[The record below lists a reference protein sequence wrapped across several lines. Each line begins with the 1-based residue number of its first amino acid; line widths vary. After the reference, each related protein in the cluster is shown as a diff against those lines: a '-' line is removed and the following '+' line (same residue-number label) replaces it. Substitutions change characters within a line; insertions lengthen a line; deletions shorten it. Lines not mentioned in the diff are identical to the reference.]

1 MFYDLLVFVFFFK
14 QKTAYEMRIS
24 DWSSDVGSSE
34 LRFTAREMIAAEQRL
49 ERAAEGLAI
58 DRGHGVADAHVTRAL
73 ASAEGRGL
81 DLSAEQRGAL
91 AHITGDKGLASVVGY
106 AGSGKSA
113 MLGVAREAWE
123 AQGYQVRGA
132 ALSGIAA

>member
-1 MFYDLLVFVFFFK
+1 
-14 QKTAYEMRIS
+14 
-24 DWSSDVGSSE
+24 
-34 LRFTAREMIAAEQRL
+34 MIAAEQRL

-73 ASAEGRGL
+73 APAERRGL

-91 AHITGDKGLASVVGY
+91 AHITGDKALASVVGY

-123 AQGYQVRGA
+123 AQGYQVRAPAFSGLA
-132 ALSGIAA
+132 AGKLEGGSAIDARQTPSLDMQTQQSLDLLRP